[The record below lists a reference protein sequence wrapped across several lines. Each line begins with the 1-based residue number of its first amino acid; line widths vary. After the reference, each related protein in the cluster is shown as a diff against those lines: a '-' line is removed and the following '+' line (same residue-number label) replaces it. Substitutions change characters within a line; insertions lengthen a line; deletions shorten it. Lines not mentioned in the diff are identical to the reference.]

1 MAPVPYFERKSVQR
15 KKVFTS
21 HWMTSDMNFATV
33 KRTGKETAKKEK
45 IKKRKKES
53 VMKPWQRLKRNKQL
67 KNEKFKRRL

>member
-1 MAPVPYFERKSVQR
+1 
-15 KKVFTS
+15 
-21 HWMTSDMNFATV
+21 MNFATV
-33 KRTGKETAKKEK
+33 KRTEKETAKKEK